1 MIHKGTWTWWLGI
14 LAVLVCIGLLAMRR
28 TPTMASA
35 SDGLW
40 KVDPVERDLD
50 VIRGDTLR
58 VLVLRDPMTWE
69 ERPKA
74 TTGFEWELLKRYAKK
89 EGLHLKAI
97 PMEHIDSM
105 IMALQIGRGDVIA
118 AQCTPRRDRKQW
130 LSFTSPYRMV
140 RPVLATLRPDPIA
153 NRDGNGQVITSR
165 TDTAEISAWSP
176 FADPDHRFDV
186 EGKRRIP
193 LHMDPLV
200 TPEDLLME
208 VVLGKH
214 GATIVTEAR
223 AAHEAGRFPVIEF
236 SAPMGPAQPLCFAV
250 RKNARRLLKSMNSWI
265 DSKDEREA
273 RALIIRS
280 YSTKIPRSGPL
291 QTRKPI
297 PVVGDSISPY
307 DAHFQAHA
315 EAIAWDWEL
324 LAAMAFKESRFDSLA
339 VSKVGA
345 QGIMQIMPTTARELG
360 LSPDDA
366 VKDHVRAA
374 AKYLARLDE
383 MWKRAVPDKDQ
394 RLRFVLASYNAG
406 PGHIIDAQRLAAK
419 LGLDPKRWEHNVE
432 RAVLLKAKPR
442 YFMMPEMKNGYCI
455 GSQVFHYVRDIV
467 AMYRQ
472 LKARPRSANN
482 ELISAIPDSA
492 AS

>member
-1 MIHKGTWTWWLGI
+1 MIHKGTWTWWVGI
-14 LAVLVCIGLLAMRR
+14 LVVLLGIGLLAMRR

-35 SDGLW
+35 ADGMW
-40 KVDPVERDLD
+40 KVRPVDRDLD
-50 VIRGDTLR
+50 LIRTDTLR
-58 VLVLRDPMTWE
+58 VLVLRDPLSWE
-69 ERPKA
+69 ERPKS
-74 TTGFEWELLKRYAKK
+74 TTGFEWELLKRYARQ
-89 EGLHLKAI
+89 EGLQIKAI
-97 PMEHIDSM
+97 PMDHLDSM
-105 IMALQIGRGDVIA
+105 IMALQLGTGDLIA
-118 AQCTPRRDRKQW
+118 AQCTPQRDRKQW
-130 LSFTSPYRMV
+130 LNFTSPYRMV

-153 NRDGNGQVITSR
+153 NRDGNGHVVTSR

-176 FADPDHRFDV
+176 FADPDHRFDI

-193 LHMDPLV
+193 LHTDPLV

-223 AAHEAGRFPVIEF
+223 AAYEAGRFPVIEF

-250 RKNARRLLKSMNSWI
+250 RKNARRLLKSMNTWI
-265 DSKDEREA
+265 DSASEREA
-273 RALIIRS
+273 RALFIRS
-280 YSTKIPRSGPL
+280 YSSKIPRSGPL
-291 QTRKPI
+291 QTKKAI

-307 DAHFQAHA
+307 DAQFQEHA
-315 EAIAWDWEL
+315 SAIAWDWEL
-324 LAAMAFKESRFDSLA
+324 LAAMAFKESRFDSTV
-339 VSKVGA
+339 VSTVGA
-345 QGIMQIMPTTARELG
+345 QGIMQIMPTTAKELG
-360 LSPDDA
+360 LSPGDA
-366 VKDHVRAA
+366 VSEHVRAA
-374 AKYLARLDE
+374 AKYLSRLDE

-406 PGHIIDAQRLAAK
+406 PGHIIDAQRLAAR

-467 AMYRQ
+467 SMYRQ
-472 LKARPRSANN
+472 LKARPRMEKD
-482 ELISAIPDSA
+482 ELISALPDTA
-492 AS
+492 GD